1 MPSSRKPTL
10 LPIYILLS
18 LTISCSSYPTAT
30 KTAHPITRSLTY
42 PSATFDGPC
51 GVSTGCRGGEGNEY
65 NASTRRRRCLMASEE
80 GDQGGGDFWGKQR
93 DIIEKDT
100 DGDKRERADSLKFT
114 TISVA
119 IVGESFY

>member
-1 MPSSRKPTL
+1 MSGR
-10 LPIYILLS
+10 
-18 LTISCSSYPTAT
+18 
-30 KTAHPITRSLTY
+30 
-42 PSATFDGPC
+42 
-51 GVSTGCRGGEGNEY
+51 EGNEY
-65 NASTRRRRCLMASEE
+65 NASTRRRLQRCLTASEE